1 MDKTVP
7 AGAALLLD
15 FIASK
20 EAPEGY
26 GTVYGNNQAKLA
38 TPLVRMT
45 IADVI
50 ASGTN
55 WTNRFGS
62 SACGRYQFMKA
73 TLQGLVK
80 ELGLTG
86 REVFGPDLQDRL
98 GYHLLKRRGYEAFMS
113 GSLSTAAFG
122 LKIAQEW
129 ASFPVLAAT
138 KGQKRAVSRG
148 QSYYAGDGLNKSL
161 VSADAVEVALS
172 KARKAGNAVPAGE
185 PPILATVPPP
195 TVPPIAIAP
204 KPAPTGGL
212 LRSGA
217 QGAGGAVRSGL
228 AGLYDTIHNAFARR
242 A

>member
-38 TPLVRMT
+38 KPLTSMT
-45 IADVI
+45 LAEVI
-50 ASGTN
+50 AAGPG
-55 WTNRFGS
+55 WTRLFGS

-73 TLQGLVK
+73 TLEGLRD

-86 REVFGPDLQDRL
+86 RELFGPDLQDRL
-98 GYHLLKRRGYEAFMS
+98 GYHLLKRRGYEAFMA
-113 GSLSTAAFG
+113 GTLSTAGFG

-172 KARKAGNAVPAGE
+172 KVRKAGNAVPAGE
-185 PPILATVPPP
+185 PPTLATVPPP
-195 TVPPIAIAP
+195 TVPPIAITP

-228 AGLYDTIHNAFARR
+228 AGLYDAIHNALARK

>member
-20 EAPEGY
+20 EAPMGY
-26 GTVYGNNQAKLA
+26 GTVYGNNQAKLPK
-38 TPLVRMT
+38 PLTSMT
-45 IADVI
+45 LAEVI
-50 ASGTN
+50 AAGPG
-55 WTNRFGS
+55 WTRAFGS

-73 TLQGLVK
+73 TLEGLRD
-80 ELGLTG
+80 ELKLTG

-98 GYHLLKRRGYEAFMS
+98 GYHLLKRRGYEAFMA
-113 GSLSTAAFG
+113 GSLSTANFG
-122 LKIAQEW
+122 LRIAQEW

-138 KGQKRAVSRG
+138 RGQKRAVLRG

-172 KARKAGNAVPAGE
+172 KARQAGNAVPA
-185 PPILATVPPP
+185 PALPAVAVAPPP
-195 TVPPIAIAP
+195 SVPNITPAP

-212 LRSGA
+212 SSA
-217 QGAGGAVRSGL
+217 PSPAPAGGLLSRIA
-228 AGLYDTIHNAFARR
+228 ARLR
-242 A
+242 AAYPVKG